1 MIFHARRISR
11 SEVKPMTRRTDFCYL
26 FFMAT
31 KIARKAKPSVASTPG
46 VKVVSSRVTY
56 EGPMFYVTAEQI
68 VEPSGNSVRRD
79 IVHHRGSVVI
89 MPLDERG
96 KEPRILLERQYRYA
110 AKQEMWEF
118 PAGGKD
124 EGEADLTAAKRELL
138 EETGY
143 SAREWKLALHFYV
156 SPGFLEETMAVFLA
170 RDLVKG
176 KATPEA
182 DEVIYSKFFS
192 VRTAIKM
199 VMDGRIKDAKTIAG
213 VLWLAKR
220 LDTSAR
226 TK

>member
-1 MIFHARRISR
+1 VIFHARRISR
-11 SEVKPMTRRTDFCYL
+11 ADVKAMTRRADFCYL

-31 KIARKAKPSVASTPG
+31 KTSRKAKPVASPTDA

-89 MPLDERG
+89 MTLDERG
-96 KEPRILLERQYRYA
+96 KEPRVLLERQYRYA

-124 EGEADLTAAKRELL
+124 EGEDDLSAAKRELL

-143 SAREWKLALHFYV
+143 TAREWKLALHFYV
-156 SPGFLEETMAVFLA
+156 SPGFLEETMSVFLA
-170 RDLVKG
+170 RDLIKG
-176 KATPEA
+176 KAQPEA
-182 DEVIYSKFFS
+182 DEVIYSKFFP
-192 VRTAIKM
+192 VRTALKM
-199 VMDGRIKDAKTIAG
+199 VMDGRIKDAKTISG
-213 VLWLAKR
+213 VLWLAQKLNIASR
-220 LDTSAR
+220 A
-226 TK
+226 K

>member
-1 MIFHARRISR
+1 
-11 SEVKPMTRRTDFCYL
+11 MTRRAHFCYL
-26 FFMAT
+26 FFMPQKT
-31 KIARKAKPSVASTPG
+31 ARKTKPNAA
-46 VKVVSSRVTY
+46 VKVVNSRVTY

-89 MPLDERG
+89 MPLDEKG

-124 EGEADLTAAKRELL
+124 EGEDDLSAAKRELL

-143 SAREWKLALHFYV
+143 AAREWKLALHFYV
-156 SPGFLEETMAVFLA
+156 SPGFLEETMSVFLA

-176 KATPEA
+176 KAQPEA
-182 DEVIYSKFFS
+182 DEVISSKFVP
-192 VRTAIKM
+192 VRAALKM
-199 VMDGRIKDAKTIAG
+199 AMDGRIKDAKTISG
-213 VLWLAKR
+213 VLWLAQKLNISQR
-220 LDTSAR
+220 A
-226 TK
+226 K